1 MQFLLK
7 ALSPSTDAGYSPGLD
22 EYLAFCSCS
31 GSEYPPDSA
40 MVLAFAT
47 HLASVLQFPA
57 RKVRRYVTAL
67 RSFCVE
73 GGAPLSPF
81 DDARLARLYRGIAR
95 SQPPPAPGSA
105 RPRRLPITGP
115 ILAGLVRHARLL
127 KQPAK
132 ARAMAAALAM
142 GFFGLLRAGEFA
154 FKGAGVEDNKYTLL
168 RRADVSWGVG
178 FVDVFLAES
187 KTDHSRKGV
196 TIRIFKCPGR
206 PVCPYELLRGAWDL
220 APDARLSAPLLQA
233 GPSGDPLT
241 YRELLGFI
249 KATLPLLGFPAA
261 LFGTHSLRIG
271 GATQMALSGYSAA
284 QIQAA
289 GRWSSDCYL
298 VYIRLGDA
306 FFRSLASA
314 LSASADSSLSPF
326 GPLSAVQAASASF
339 DNLPALVA
347 RSGTF

>member
-1 MQFLLK
+1 M
-7 ALSPSTDAGYSPGLD
+7 
-22 EYLAFCSCS
+22 
-31 GSEYPPDSA
+31 
-40 MVLAFAT
+40 
-47 HLASVLQFPA
+47 
-57 RKVRRYVTAL
+57 
-67 RSFCVE
+67 
-73 GGAPLSPF
+73 
-81 DDARLARLYRGIAR
+81 
-95 SQPPPAPGSA
+95 
-105 RPRRLPITGP
+105 
-115 ILAGLVRHARLL
+115 
-127 KQPAK
+127 
-132 ARAMAAALAM
+132 
-142 GFFGLLRAGEFA
+142 
-154 FKGAGVEDNKYTLL
+154 
-168 RRADVSWGVG
+168 
-178 FVDVFLAES
+178 DVFLAES

-206 PVCPYELLRGAWDL
+206 PVCPYELLRAAWDL

-233 GPSGDPLT
+233 GPTGDPLT

-326 GPLSAVQAASASF
+326 GPLSAVQAAGASF

-347 RSGTF
+347 RPGSLSVWWESRPWALLSLFWPKLRSIGAAG